1 VLTRAAHCAIRRRRR
16 GVCQCASRLTRHIYI
31 SDPFSALHSPQ
42 IECADALGAFRPAR
56 PSRDRKCHLLCAMSG
71 LSFTGIKSQRCG
83 YPSRLCFFALHPK
96 AEPPIRRAWKKQR
109 LELQVSRLGDLR
121 VLVIREADFPRNQ
134 KLPCRK
140 TAQRSAPVPLTVR
153 AGPTLAVC
161 TWCCD
166 NALPLES

>member
-1 VLTRAAHCAIRRRRR
+1 ML
-16 GVCQCASRLTRHIYI
+16 
-31 SDPFSALHSPQ
+31 F
-42 IECADALGAFRPAR
+42 ADAGEAFASVRLV
-56 PSRDRKCHLLCAMSG
+56 SRDISTFPTLSQPCIHRRLSVLMRWGHLGQLGLRGTGNVTLLCAMSG
-71 LSFTGIKSQRCG
+71 LSFTGSKSQRCG

-109 LELQVSRLGDLR
+109 LELQVSRLGELR
-121 VLVIREADFPRNQ
+121 VLVIRPCEADFPRNQ

-153 AGPTLAVC
+153 AGPTLAVR